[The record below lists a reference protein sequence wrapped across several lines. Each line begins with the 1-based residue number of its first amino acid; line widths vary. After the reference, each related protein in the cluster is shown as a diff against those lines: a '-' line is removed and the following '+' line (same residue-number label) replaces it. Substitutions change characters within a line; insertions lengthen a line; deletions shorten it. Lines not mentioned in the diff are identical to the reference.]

1 MDFGIKLLFL
11 KVGKTHHHEAAAA
24 AAAEEQS

>member
-24 AAAEEQS
+24 AAEEQS